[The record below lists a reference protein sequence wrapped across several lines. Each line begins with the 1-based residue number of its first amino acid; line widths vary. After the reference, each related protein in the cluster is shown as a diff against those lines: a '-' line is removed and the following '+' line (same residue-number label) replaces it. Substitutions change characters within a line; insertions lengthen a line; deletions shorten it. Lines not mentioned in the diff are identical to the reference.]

1 MQQVPRLVMTPST
14 LAHSTGGK
22 AAVEDVSKLSK
33 SQKKRRKRKAAK
45 EGSAVVNNNN
55 NNTKPVEQ
63 AAAAVVPPTAP
74 KASGATLNPT
84 EKIRER
90 LVAEGYTAKEVQRAM
105 DEMWDKNMNG
115 YDDYDAVRTYL
126 RGASEAQ
133 DESTAPSTA
142 PSMTMMDEPSWNGNH
157 FEEAVEEEKE
167 ETEDA
172 SISTA
177 SSQHLDMGARLD
189 MVAESEDL
197 GDSAFALNKWISE
210 MAKQSEVSAG

>member
-1 MQQVPRLVMTPST
+1 M
-14 LAHSTGGK
+14 
-22 AAVEDVSKLSK
+22 EDVSKLSK

-45 EGSAVVNNNN
+45 EGSAVNNNA
-55 NNTKPVEQ
+55 KPVEQ

-84 EKIRER
+84 DKIRER
-90 LVAEGYTAKEVQRAM
+90 LVAEGFAGKEVQRAM

-210 MAKQSEVSAG
+210 MAKQSEVSVG